1 MDSNTQ
7 NKASNV
13 PKFPEFNYPV
23 LLFFRD
29 GQEHTLDDLCTYLED
44 YFHLTDDDLLDM
56 IPSGRQSR
64 FMNRIDWSLTY
75 LRKALCLEKNSKQQ
89 SYTITQRGIDLLNS
103 GITRITGKELSQYDE
118 FRNFWN
124 RNGEK
129 TDRTDSTSTDEDDSA
144 TPEDSLEN
152 AYSNLTSAL
161 ADELLDKILDV
172 NPYMFEVIVMSLLRK
187 MGYGGISDESM
198 VVTRKSN
205 DEGIDGIINQDE
217 LGLDKIF
224 MQAKRWKASVG
235 REEIQKFIG
244 ALSTKKADKGIFI
257 TTSTYNSNAI
267 ECAKNSDKTVV
278 LIDGRELARLM
289 VEYGV
294 GVQTVHSYEV
304 KKIDA
309 DFFDSYK

>member
-1 MDSNTQ
+1 MDNNSQ
-7 NKASNV
+7 SKRSNV

-23 LLFFRD
+23 LLFFKD
-29 GQEHTLDDLCTYLED
+29 SQVHTLDDLCSYLAE
-44 YFHLTDDDLLDM
+44 YFHLSDDDLLDM

-75 LRKALCLEKNSKQQ
+75 LRKALCIEKINGQQ
-89 SYTITQRGIDLLNS
+89 SYVITDRGINLLNS
-103 GITRITGKELSQYDE
+103 GITRITGKELSQFEE

-129 TDRTDSTSTDEDDSA
+129 QDKPDGDGQDDDLA
-144 TPEDSLEN
+144 TPEDLLEN
-152 AYSNLTSAL
+152 AYSSLTSAL

-187 MGYGGISDESM
+187 MGYGGISDESL

-224 MQAKRWKASVG
+224 VQAKRWKNNVG
-235 REEIQKFIG
+235 RTEIQNFIG

-257 TTSTYNSNAI
+257 TTSGYNPNAI
-267 ECAKNSDKTVV
+267 ECAQNSDKTVV
-278 LIDGRELARLM
+278 LIDGKELSRLM

-294 GVQTVHSYEV
+294 GVQTIHSYEV

-309 DFFDSYK
+309 DFFDNYK